1 MSIEYQIL
9 GKPGKDNSLFIR
21 LNSGNR
27 TYRILFDCGEN
38 TIEELKQQDIKGI
51 DYIFFSHLH
60 LDHLAGFDFFFRR
73 NYDRDKPIFIWG
85 PDDTAEII
93 HHHLLGYKWNLVGDT
108 GGNWFITNIHQNI
121 LKQFYIKFPDGFL
134 NKHVVGKKELKENLF
149 ENKNFV
155 IKSIRLNHII
165 PSIGY
170 LVVENPS
177 YNIIPE
183 KLEKFRLSQG
193 SWLEKLKDFS
203 IEDSS
208 NIEVKGRYFSL
219 GELRKELLEKTKGES
234 IAYLTDFILDEYAKE
249 KLKHFLTGCDTLVC
263 ECQYLDK
270 DLHLAKLNYHLTAGQ
285 AALIAKDADVKKLV
299 LFHLSER
306 YQKNFKE
313 SLSEAREIFKNAF
326 LPEKW
331 ENN

>member
-121 LKQFYIKFPDGFL
+121 LNQFYIKFPDGFL

-249 KLKHFLTGCDTLVC
+249 KLKHFLKGCDTLVC